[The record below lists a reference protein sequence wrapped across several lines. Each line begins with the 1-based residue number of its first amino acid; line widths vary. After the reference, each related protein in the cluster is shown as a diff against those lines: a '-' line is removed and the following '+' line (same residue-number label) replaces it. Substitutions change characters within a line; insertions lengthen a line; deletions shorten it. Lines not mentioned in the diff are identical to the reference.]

1 MTHPTIATDST
12 ISRLRWTTQDLEGF
26 PDNGTRYEII
36 DGELFVTR
44 APHWNHQDLALEL
57 CTALRQWCKQ
67 TGLGQASFAPGIIYS
82 DSDNVIPDVVW
93 VSRERLSQLLDDAG
107 HLTGSPELVI
117 EVLPRSEKDRNRD
130 RRTKL
135 KLYSKEGVWEYWIV
149 NGENQL
155 IEVYRREN
163 GILLKT
169 MTLYVTD
176 TLASPLLP
184 GFELPLTSI
193 FP

>member
-1 MTHPTIATDST
+1 M
-12 ISRLRWTTQDLEGF
+12 
-26 PDNGTRYEII
+26 
-36 DGELFVTR
+36 V
-44 APHWNHQDLALEL
+44 
-57 CTALRQWCKQ
+57 KQ

-93 VSRERLSQLLDDAG
+93 VSRERLSQLLDEAG
-107 HLTGSPELVI
+107 YLTGSPELVI
-117 EVLPRSEKDRNRD
+117 EVLSRSEKDRDRD
-130 RRTKL
+130 RKTKL

-155 IEVYRREN
+155 IEVYRRDN
-163 GILLKT
+163 GILLKA
-169 MTLYVTD
+169 MTLYATD
-176 TLASPLLP
+176 ILASPLLP